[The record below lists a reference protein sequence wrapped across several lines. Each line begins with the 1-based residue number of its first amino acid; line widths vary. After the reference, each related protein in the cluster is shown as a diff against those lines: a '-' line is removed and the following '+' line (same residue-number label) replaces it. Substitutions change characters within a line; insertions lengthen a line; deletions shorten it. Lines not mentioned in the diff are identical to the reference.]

1 MKNLA
6 LILISFYLI
15 SSSLVCVA
23 HTKMEYDVKSEA
35 TSQRNVKK
43 LEMVQRRLS
52 RIMKVLETQTWGEW

>member
-6 LILISFYLI
+6 LILISFYFI
-15 SSSLVCVA
+15 SSSLVCVV
-23 HTKMEYDVKSEA
+23 HTKMEYDVKSES

-52 RIMKVLETQTWGEW
+52 RVMKVLETQPWGEW